1 MIIFPW
7 KYLRKKLLYLFAIM
21 QSFIIW
27 LFLCKVWSNRNVKL
41 FDYEIS
47 SNCSCYWI
55 PHLFPIFTEKRAP
68 ADYHPFLR
76 SNPLD
81 ALPAFMYQA
90 RPRYIK
96 RLLSS
101 LYENANK
108 RAPSNENVANLR
120 GDDVSDLM
128 SLLEMN
134 GQE

>member
-1 MIIFPW
+1 MSNCLIMKLTKKCNPVIVVATE
-7 KYLRKKLLYLFAIM
+7 YLIYF
-21 QSFIIW
+21 
-27 LFLCKVWSNRNVKL
+27 LFL
-41 FDYEIS
+41 
-47 SNCSCYWI
+47 
-55 PHLFPIFTEKRAP
+55 TEKRAP

>member
-1 MIIFPW
+1 MSPLKVGDRQVSFCKLVFSMSPAAKMCLMTYPLLHVFNKFLII
-7 KYLRKKLLYLFAIM
+7 
-21 QSFIIW
+21 
-27 LFLCKVWSNRNVKL
+27 
-41 FDYEIS
+41 
-47 SNCSCYWI
+47 
-55 PHLFPIFTEKRAP
+55 HLFPILTEKRAS
-68 ADYHPFLR
+68 ADHYGFLR
-76 SNPLD
+76 SPVD
-81 ALPAFMYQA
+81 TIPAFMYQA

-108 RAPSNENVANLR
+108 RAPSNENMANLR